1 MTATSLIDR
10 LNQRHPKVIDL
21 SLDRI
26 RLLLD
31 RLDHPE
37 RRLPPA
43 VHVAGTNGKG
53 SVIAFLRA
61 FAEAA
66 GLKVHVYTSPHLI
79 RFNERIRIA
88 GNLITDDRLLE
99 LLEECEA
106 AAGDDPVT
114 FFEITTAVA
123 YLAFSRTPADLALV
137 ETGLGGRLDATN
149 VLDAPAVTAL
159 TPISLDHQGY
169 LGNELSGIA
178 GEKAAIMKPG
188 VPCIVARQP
197 DEAMTVIKEK
207 AAEIGANL
215 LVSGQDWSVE
225 RERDRMAVETPGK
238 RRDLPIPILA
248 GGHQIG
254 NAAQAIACVDSLGG
268 VPIPDAA
275 VAKGLNGADW
285 PGRLQ
290 RLTKGPLLDDLPP
303 GWEIW
308 VDGGHNGGAGIALA
322 RQAARWNDRPLAL
335 IVGMLKSK
343 DTRAFLEP
351 LAPYTRLAVAL
362 KISGEDGA
370 WSAEDLAGQATK
382 AGMTAFEADG
392 PRPAAQEILSR
403 LDRPGRILICGSL
416 YLAGEILR
424 THA

>member
-10 LNQRHPKVIDL
+10 LNRRHPKVIDL

-26 RLLLD
+26 QLLLD

-37 RRLPPA
+37 HKLPPA

-88 GNLITDDRLLE
+88 GNLIADNQLLE

-106 AAGDDPVT
+106 TAGDDPIT
-114 FFEITTAVA
+114 FFEITTAIA
-123 YLAFSRTPADLALV
+123 YLAFSRTSADLALI

-178 GEKAAIMKPG
+178 GEKAAIMRPG

-197 DEAMTVIKEK
+197 DEAMQVIGRK
-207 AAEIGANL
+207 ADEIGAKL
-215 LVSGQDWSVE
+215 LVSGRDWSIE
-225 RERDRMAVETPGK
+225 RKGARMAVRTPGK
-238 RRDLPIPILA
+238 LRDLPVPILA
-248 GGHQIG
+248 GDHQID
-254 NAAQAIACVDSLGG
+254 NAAQAIACLDSLGG
-268 VPIPDAA
+268 FPVSDAA
-275 VAKGLNGADW
+275 ITKGLDGADW

-290 RLTKGPLLDDLPP
+290 RLTKGPLVDELPP

-308 VDGGHNGGAGIALA
+308 VDGGHNGAAGLALA
-322 RQAARWNDRPLAL
+322 RQAARWKDRPLAL
-335 IVGMLKSK
+335 MVGMLKSK
-343 DTRAFLEP
+343 EPRAFLEP
-351 LAPYTRLAVAL
+351 LAPHVQLALAV
-362 KISGEDGA
+362 KIPGEDGA
-370 WSAEDLAGQATK
+370 WSAEDLARQATA
-382 AGMTAFEADG
+382 AGMTALESGG
-392 PRPAAQEILSR
+392 PRPAVQGIPSR

-416 YLAGEILR
+416 YLAGEILK

>member
-1 MTATSLIDR
+1 MTAPSLIDR
-10 LNQRHPKVIDL
+10 LNRRHPKVIDL

-37 RRLPPA
+37 RRLPPV

-88 GNLITDDRLLE
+88 GNLIADDRLLD

-106 AAGDDPVT
+106 AAGGDPVT

-123 YLAFSRTPADLALV
+123 YLAFSRTSADLALI

-178 GEKAAIMKPG
+178 GEKAAIMRPG

-215 LVSGQDWSVE
+215 LVSGQDWSVG
-225 RERDRMAVETPGK
+225 RERDRMTVETPGK
-238 RRDLPIPILA
+238 RRDLPVPILA
-248 GGHQIG
+248 GDHQIE
-254 NAAQAIACVDSLGG
+254 NAAQAIACLDSLGG

-290 RLTKGPLLDDLPP
+290 RLIKGPLLDELPP
-303 GWEIW
+303 GWEVW
-308 VDGGHNGGAGIALA
+308 LDGGHNGGAGIALA

-335 IVGMLKSK
+335 MIGMLKSK

-351 LAPYTRLAVAL
+351 LAPHARLAVAL
-362 KISGEDGA
+362 KIPGEDGA
-370 WSAEDLAGQATK
+370 WPAEDLARQATK
-382 AGMTAFEADG
+382 TGMTALESGG
-392 PRPAAQEILSR
+392 PRPAAREILSR
-403 LDRPGRILICGSL
+403 LDGPGRILICGSL
-416 YLAGEILR
+416 YLAGEILK

>member
-10 LNQRHPKVIDL
+10 LNRRHPKVIDL

-37 RRLPPA
+37 RRLPPV

-106 AAGDDPVT
+106 AGGDPVT
-114 FFEITTAVA
+114 FFEITTAIA
-123 YLAFSRTPADLALV
+123 YLAFSRTSADLALI

-169 LGNELSGIA
+169 LGNELTGIA
-178 GEKAAIMKPG
+178 GEKAAIMRPG

-207 AAEIGANL
+207 AAEIGAGL

-248 GGHQIG
+248 GDHQIE
-254 NAAQAIACVDSLGG
+254 NAAQAIACLDSLGG
-268 VPIPDAA
+268 LPIPDAA
-275 VAKGLNGADW
+275 VARGLNGADW

-290 RLTKGPLLDDLPP
+290 RLTKGPLLDELPP

-308 VDGGHNGGAGIALA
+308 VDGGHNGGAGMALA
-322 RQAARWNDRPLAL
+322 RQAARWKDRPLAL
-335 IVGMLKSK
+335 MVGMLKSK

-351 LAPYTRLAVAL
+351 LAPHARLAVAL

-370 WSAEDLAGQATK
+370 WSAEDLAGQATA
-382 AGMTAFEADG
+382 AGMTAFEAGG

-416 YLAGEILR
+416 YLAGEILK

>member
-1 MTATSLIDR
+1 MTATTLIDR
-10 LNQRHPKVIDL
+10 LNRRHPKVIDL

-26 RLLLD
+26 QLLLD

-37 RRLPPA
+37 RKLPPA

-88 GNLITDDRLLE
+88 GNLITDHRLLE

-106 AAGDDPVT
+106 AAGDDPIT
-114 FFEITTAVA
+114 FFEITTAIA
-123 YLAFSRTPADLALV
+123 YLAFSRTSADLALI

-169 LGNELSGIA
+169 LGNKLSGIA
-178 GEKAAIMKPG
+178 GEKAAIMRPG

-197 DEAMTVIKEK
+197 DEAMPVIREK
-207 AAEIGANL
+207 ADEIGAEL

-225 RERDRMAVETPGK
+225 RERARMAVRTSSK
-238 RRDLPIPILA
+238 LRDLPVPILA
-248 GGHQIG
+248 GDHQID
-254 NAAQAIACVDSLGG
+254 NAAQAIACLDSLGG
-268 VPIPDAA
+268 VPVSDAA
-275 VAKGLNGADW
+275 ITKGLDGADW

-290 RLTKGPLLDDLPP
+290 RLTKGPLLDELPP

-308 VDGGHNGGAGIALA
+308 VDGGHNAAAGLALA
-322 RQAARWNDRPLAL
+322 RQAARWKDRPLAL
-335 IVGMLKSK
+335 MVGMLKSK
-343 DTRAFLEP
+343 DPRAFLEP
-351 LAPYTRLAVAL
+351 LAPHAQLALTV
-362 KISGEDGA
+362 KIPGEDGA
-370 WSAEDLAGQATK
+370 WSAEDLARRATA
-382 AGMTAFEADG
+382 AGMTAFESGG
-392 PRPAAQEILSR
+392 PHPAVQGIPSR

-416 YLAGEILR
+416 YLAGEVLK
-424 THA
+424 THT

>member
-37 RRLPPA
+37 RRLPPV

-88 GNLITDDRLLE
+88 GNLIADDRLLE

-106 AAGDDPVT
+106 AAGGDPVT

-123 YLAFSRTPADLALV
+123 YLAFSRTPADLALI

-197 DEAMTVIKEK
+197 DEAMTVIREK

-238 RRDLPIPILA
+238 RRDLPVPILA
-248 GGHQIG
+248 GDHQIG
-254 NAAQAIACVDSLGG
+254 NAAQAIACLDSLGG

-275 VAKGLNGADW
+275 IAKGLNGADW
-285 PGRLQ
+285 PARLQ
-290 RLTKGPLLDDLPP
+290 RLTKGPLLDELPP
-303 GWEIW
+303 GWEVW
-308 VDGGHNGGAGIALA
+308 LDGGHNGGAGIALA
-322 RQAARWNDRPLAL
+322 RQAARWKDRPLAL
-335 IVGMLKSK
+335 MVGMLKSK

-351 LAPYTRLAVAL
+351 LAPHARLAVAV
-362 KISGEDGA
+362 KIPGEDGA
-370 WSAEDLAGQATK
+370 WSAEDLAGQATA
-382 AGMTAFEADG
+382 AGMTALEAGG
-392 PRPAAQEILSR
+392 PHPAAQEILSR

-416 YLAGEILR
+416 YLAGEILK

>member
-37 RRLPPA
+37 RRLPPV

-88 GNLITDDRLLE
+88 GNLIADDRLLE

-106 AAGDDPVT
+106 AAGGDPVT

-123 YLAFSRTPADLALV
+123 YLAFSRTSADLALI

-159 TPISLDHQGY
+159 TPISLDHQRY
-169 LGNELSGIA
+169 LGDELSGIA
-178 GEKAAIMKPG
+178 GEKAAIMRSG

-197 DEAMTVIKEK
+197 DEAMRVITEK

-225 RERDRMAVETPGK
+225 RDGARMAVGTPGK
-238 RRDLPIPILA
+238 RRDLPVPILA
-248 GGHQIG
+248 GDHQIE
-254 NAAQAIACVDSLGG
+254 NAAQAIACLDSLGG

-275 VAKGLNGADW
+275 VAKGLNGVDW

-290 RLTKGPLLDDLPP
+290 RLTKGPMLDELPP
-303 GWEIW
+303 GWEVW
-308 VDGGHNGGAGIALA
+308 VDGGHNAAAGIALA

-335 IVGMLKSK
+335 MVGMLKSK
-343 DTRAFLEP
+343 DPRAFLEP
-351 LAPYTRLAVAL
+351 LAPHARLAVAV
-362 KISGEDGA
+362 KIPGEDGA
-370 WSAEDLAGQATK
+370 WSAQDLAGQATK
-382 AGMTAFEADG
+382 AGMTALEAGG
-392 PRPAAQEILSR
+392 PHPAAREILSR

-416 YLAGEILR
+416 YLAGEILK

>member
-1 MTATSLIDR
+1 MTAPSLIDR
-10 LNQRHPKVIDL
+10 LNRRHPKVIDL

-37 RRLPPA
+37 RRLPPV

-88 GNLITDDRLLE
+88 GNLIADDRLLD

-106 AAGDDPVT
+106 AAGGDPVT

-123 YLAFSRTPADLALV
+123 YLAFSRTSADLALI

-215 LVSGQDWSVE
+215 LVSGQDWSVG
-225 RERDRMAVETPGK
+225 RERDRMTVETPGK
-238 RRDLPIPILA
+238 RRDLPVPILA
-248 GGHQIG
+248 GDHQIE
-254 NAAQAIACVDSLGG
+254 NAAQAIACLDSLGG

-290 RLTKGPLLDDLPP
+290 RLIKGPLLDELPP
-303 GWEIW
+303 GWEVW
-308 VDGGHNGGAGIALA
+308 LDGGHNGGAGIALA

-335 IVGMLKSK
+335 MIGMLKSK

-351 LAPYTRLAVAL
+351 LAPHARLAVAL
-362 KISGEDGA
+362 KIPGEDGA
-370 WSAEDLAGQATK
+370 WPAEDLARQATK
-382 AGMTAFEADG
+382 AGMTALEFGG
-392 PRPAAQEILSR
+392 PRPAAREILSR
-403 LDRPGRILICGSL
+403 LDGPGRILICGSL
-416 YLAGEILR
+416 YLAGEILK

>member
-1 MTATSLIDR
+1 MTATSLVDR
-10 LNQRHPKVIDL
+10 LNRRHPKVIDL

-37 RRLPPA
+37 RRLPPV

-106 AAGDDPVT
+106 AAGDDPIT
-114 FFEITTAVA
+114 FFEITTAIA
-123 YLAFSRTPADLALV
+123 YLAFSRAPADLALI

-159 TPISLDHQGY
+159 TPVSLDHQGY

-178 GEKAAIMKPG
+178 GEKAAIMRPG

-197 DEAMTVIKEK
+197 DEAMPVIKRK
-207 AAEIGANL
+207 ADEMGAEL

-225 RERDRMAVETPGK
+225 PQPARMAVRTPGK
-238 RRDLPIPILA
+238 LRDLPVPTLA
-248 GGHQIG
+248 GDHQID
-254 NAAQAIACVDSLGG
+254 NAAQAIACLDSLGG
-268 VPIPDAA
+268 VPVSDAA
-275 VAKGLNGADW
+275 ITKGLDGVDW

-290 RLTKGPLLDDLPP
+290 RLTKGPLLDELPP

-308 VDGGHNGGAGIALA
+308 VDGGHNGAAGLALA
-322 RQAARWNDRPLAL
+322 RQAARWKDRPLAL
-335 IVGMLKSK
+335 MVGMLTSK
-343 DTRAFLEP
+343 DPRAFLEP
-351 LAPYTRLAVAL
+351 LAPHAQLALAL
-362 KISGEDGA
+362 KIPGEDGA
-370 WSAEDLAGQATK
+370 WSAEDLARQATA
-382 AGMTAFEADG
+382 AGMTALESGG
-392 PRPAAQEILSR
+392 PRQAIQGIPSR

-416 YLAGEILR
+416 YLAGEILK

>member
-10 LNQRHPKVIDL
+10 LNQRHPRVIDL

-26 RLLLD
+26 QLLLD

-37 RRLPPA
+37 RKLPPV

-88 GNLITDDRLLE
+88 GNLIADNQLLE
-99 LLEECEA
+99 LLEDCES
-106 AAGDDPVT
+106 AAGDDPIT

-123 YLAFSRTPADLALV
+123 YLAFSRTSADLALI

-159 TPISLDHQGY
+159 TPISLDHQHY
-169 LGNELSGIA
+169 LGNELTGIA
-178 GEKAAIMKPG
+178 GEKAAIMRPD

-197 DEAMTVIKEK
+197 AEAMPVIKKK
-207 AAEIGANL
+207 ADEMGANL
-215 LVSGQDWSVE
+215 LVSGQDWSVG
-225 RERDRMAVETPGK
+225 RERARMAVRTPGK
-238 RRDLPIPILA
+238 LRDLPVPMLA
-248 GGHQIG
+248 GDHQIE
-254 NAAQAIACVDSLGG
+254 NAAQAIACLDSLSGFS
-268 VPIPDAA
+268 IPDAA
-275 VAKGLNGADW
+275 ITKGLNGVDW

-290 RLTKGPLLDDLPP
+290 RLTKGPLLDELPP

-308 VDGGHNGGAGIALA
+308 VDGGHNGAAGIALA
-322 RQAARWNDRPLAL
+322 RQAARWKDRPLAL
-335 IVGMLKSK
+335 MVGMLKSK
-343 DTRAFLEP
+343 DPRVFLES
-351 LAPYTRLAVAL
+351 LAPHTQLTLTL
-362 KISGEDGA
+362 KIPGEDGA
-370 WSAEDLAGQATK
+370 WSAEDLAKQATA
-382 AGMTAFEADG
+382 AGMTALESGGFH
-392 PRPAAQEILSR
+392 PAAQRILSR

-416 YLAGEILR
+416 YLAGEILK
-424 THA
+424 THT

>member
-10 LNQRHPKVIDL
+10 LNRRHPKVIDL
-21 SLDRI
+21 SLERI
-26 RLLLD
+26 RLQLD

-37 RRLPPA
+37 RRLPPV

-106 AAGDDPVT
+106 AAGGDPIT
-114 FFEITTAVA
+114 FFEITTAIA

-178 GEKAAIMKPG
+178 GEKAAIMRSG

-197 DEAMTVIKEK
+197 DEAMRAITEK
-207 AAEIGANL
+207 AAEIGADL

-248 GGHQIG
+248 GDHQIE

-290 RLTKGPLLDDLPP
+290 RLAKGPLLDELPP
-303 GWEIW
+303 EWEVW

-322 RQAARWNDRPLAL
+322 RQAARWKDCPLAL
-335 IVGMLKSK
+335 MVGMLKSK

-351 LAPYTRLAVAL
+351 LAPHARLAVAL
-362 KISGEDGA
+362 KIPGEDGA
-370 WSAEDLAGQATK
+370 WSAEDLAGQATA
-382 AGMTAFEADG
+382 AGMTALESGG
-392 PRPAAQEILSR
+392 PLPAAREILSR

-416 YLAGEILR
+416 YLAGEILK

>member
-1 MTATSLIDR
+1 MTATSLVDR
-10 LNQRHPKVIDL
+10 LNRRHPKVIDL

-31 RLDHPE
+31 RLGHPE
-37 RRLPPA
+37 RRLPPV

-66 GLKVHVYTSPHLI
+66 DLKVHVYTSPHLI

-88 GNLITDDRLLE
+88 GNLITDNQLLE
-99 LLEECEA
+99 LLEECES
-106 AAGDDPVT
+106 AAGDDPIT
-114 FFEITTAVA
+114 FFEITTAIA
-123 YLAFSRTPADLALV
+123 YLAFSRTSADLALI

-178 GEKAAIMKPG
+178 GEKAAIMRPG

-197 DEAMTVIKEK
+197 DEAMPVIERK
-207 AAEIGANL
+207 ADEIGAEL
-215 LVSGQDWSVE
+215 LVSGRDWSVE
-225 RERDRMAVETPGK
+225 REGTRMAVRTPGK
-238 RRDLPIPILA
+238 LRDLPVPILA
-248 GGHQIG
+248 GSHQIE
-254 NAAQAIACVDSLGG
+254 NAAQAIACLDSLGG
-268 VPIPDAA
+268 FPVSDAA
-275 VAKGLNGADW
+275 VTKGLGGADW

-290 RLTKGPLLDDLPP
+290 RLTKGPLLDELPP

-308 VDGGHNGGAGIALA
+308 VDGGHNGAAGSALA
-322 RQAARWNDRPLAL
+322 RQAAGWDDRPLAL
-335 IVGMLKSK
+335 MVGMLKSK
-343 DTRAFLEP
+343 DPRAFLEP
-351 LAPYTRLAVAL
+351 LAPHAQLALAL
-362 KISGEDGA
+362 KIPGEDGA
-370 WSAEDLAGQATK
+370 WSAEDLARQATA
-382 AGMTAFEADG
+382 AGMTALESGGPHQAVQGIPSCLDG
-392 PRPAAQEILSR
+392 P
-403 LDRPGRILICGSL
+403 GRVLICGSL
-416 YLAGEILR
+416 YLAGEILK

>member
-10 LNQRHPKVIDL
+10 LNQRHPKVMDL

-26 RLLLD
+26 QLLLD

-37 RRLPPA
+37 RGLPPV

-66 GLKVHVYTSPHLI
+66 GLKVHVYTSPHLV

-88 GNLITDDRLLE
+88 GNLIADDRLLD

-106 AAGDDPVT
+106 AAGGDPVT

-123 YLAFSRTPADLALV
+123 YLAFSRTSADLALI

-159 TPISLDHQGY
+159 TPISLDHQRY

-178 GEKAAIMKPG
+178 GEKAAIMRPG
-188 VPCIVARQP
+188 VPCIVAGQP
-197 DEAMTVIKEK
+197 DEAMTAIKEK
-207 AAEIGANL
+207 AAEIGADL
-215 LVSGQDWSVE
+215 LVSGRDWSVG
-225 RERDRMAVETPGK
+225 RERDRMTVETPGK
-238 RRDLPIPILA
+238 RRDLPVPILA
-248 GGHQIG
+248 GDHQIG
-254 NAAQAIACVDSLGG
+254 NAAQAIACLDSLRG

-285 PGRLQ
+285 PARLQ
-290 RLTKGPLLDDLPP
+290 RLTKGPLLDEFPP
-303 GWEIW
+303 GWEVW
-308 VDGGHNGGAGIALA
+308 LDGGHNGGAGIALA
-322 RQAARWNDRPLAL
+322 RQAARWKDRPLAL
-335 IVGMLKSK
+335 MIGMLKSK

-351 LAPYTRLAVAL
+351 LAPHAQLAAAL
-362 KISGEDGA
+362 KIPGEDGA
-370 WSAEDLAGQATK
+370 WSAEDLAGQATA
-382 AGMTAFEADG
+382 AGMTAFESGG

-416 YLAGEILR
+416 YLAGEILK

>member
-1 MTATSLIDR
+1 MTATSLVDR
-10 LNQRHPKVIDL
+10 LNRRHPKVIDL

-26 RLLLD
+26 RLLLE
-31 RLDHPE
+31 RLDYPE
-37 RRLPPA
+37 RKLPPV

-53 SVIAFLRA
+53 SVIAFLRG

-66 GLKVHVYTSPHLI
+66 DFKVHVYTSPHLI

-88 GNLITDDRLLE
+88 GNLITDNRLLE

-106 AAGDDPVT
+106 AAGDDPIT
-114 FFEITTAVA
+114 FFEITTAIA
-123 YLAFSRTPADLALV
+123 YLAFSRTSADLALI

-178 GEKAAIMKPG
+178 GEKAAIMRPG

-197 DEAMTVIKEK
+197 DEAMPVIKGK
-207 AAEIGANL
+207 ADEIGAKL

-225 RERDRMAVETPGK
+225 RDRARMAVRTPGK
-238 RRDLPIPILA
+238 HRDLPVPVLA
-248 GGHQIG
+248 GGHQIE
-254 NAAQAIACVDSLGG
+254 NAAQAIACLDSLSGFP
-268 VPIPDAA
+268 VSDAA
-275 VAKGLNGADW
+275 ITKGLAGADW

-290 RLTKGPLLDDLPP
+290 RLTKGPLLDELPP

-308 VDGGHNGGAGIALA
+308 VDGGHNGAAGLALA
-322 RQAARWNDRPLAL
+322 RQAARWKDRPLAL
-335 IVGMLKSK
+335 MVGMLKSK
-343 DTRAFLEP
+343 DPRAFLEP
-351 LAPYTRLAVAL
+351 LAPHAQLAL
-362 KISGEDGA
+362 TLRIPGEDGA
-370 WSAEDLAGQATK
+370 WSAEDLAMQATA
-382 AGMTAFEADG
+382 AGMTALESG
-392 PRPAAQEILSR
+392 GLHQAAQEIPSR

-416 YLAGEILR
+416 YLAGEVLR

>member
-1 MTATSLIDR
+1 MTAPSLIDR
-10 LNQRHPKVIDL
+10 LNRRHPKVIDL

-37 RRLPPA
+37 RRLPPV

-88 GNLITDDRLLE
+88 GNLIADDRLLD

-106 AAGDDPVT
+106 AAGGDPVT

-123 YLAFSRTPADLALV
+123 YLAFSRTSADLALI

-215 LVSGQDWSVE
+215 LVSGQDWSVG
-225 RERDRMAVETPGK
+225 RERDRMTVETPGK
-238 RRDLPIPILA
+238 RRDLPVPILA
-248 GGHQIG
+248 GDHQIE
-254 NAAQAIACVDSLGG
+254 NSAQAIACLDSLAG

-290 RLTKGPLLDDLPP
+290 RLIKGPLLDELPP
-303 GWEIW
+303 GWEVW
-308 VDGGHNGGAGIALA
+308 LDGGHNGGAGIALA

-335 IVGMLKSK
+335 MIGMLKSK

-351 LAPYTRLAVAL
+351 LAPHARLAVAL
-362 KISGEDGA
+362 KIPGEDGA
-370 WSAEDLAGQATK
+370 WPAEDLARQATK
-382 AGMTAFEADG
+382 AGMTALESGG
-392 PRPAAQEILSR
+392 PRPAAREILSR
-403 LDRPGRILICGSL
+403 LDGPGRILICGSL
-416 YLAGEILR
+416 YLAGEILK